1 MNLFINGG
9 TQHCFTVVILTAVR
23 SWITCFCEVFAT
35 TLFIFLLINRG
46 TLESM
51 VFEICSVLGENSL
64 EFVSIR
70 TAVKSPVQNKTKQNK
85 NVKAKYVVKGK
96 ALTSCRY
103 KKEVGYWICQILI
116 EMNAHSQLYR
126 DIARRISMLQ
136 FLTSCTVTSP
146 EALIE

>member
-23 SWITCFCEVFAT
+23 SWITCFCKAFAT

-70 TAVKSPVQNKTKQNK
+70 IAVKSPVQNKTK
-85 NVKAKYVVKGK
+85 
-96 ALTSCRY
+96 
-103 KKEVGYWICQILI
+103 
-116 EMNAHSQLYR
+116 
-126 DIARRISMLQ
+126 
-136 FLTSCTVTSP
+136 
-146 EALIE
+146 